1 MLKPNLALRILTLPP
16 IKTALLNGSLTP
28 CNDNLQR
35 KGSKIQCTMRSF
47 CIEVFS
53 PLFNGDLSFSSAKK
67 ITHVASFKANLP
79 SVRSETAC
87 RRHSF
92 FSLETLN
99 FLMTSEKSV
108 VRLILKCKF
117 TIFDHYSSI

>member
-1 MLKPNLALRILTLPP
+1 MLKPNLAVRILTSPP
-16 IKTALLNGSLTP
+16 IKIALLNGSLIP
-28 CNDNLQR
+28 CTGNLQR
-35 KGSKIQCTMRSF
+35 KRFKIQCTVRSLF
-47 CIEVFS
+47 IDVFF

-99 FLMTSEKSV
+99 FLMTSEKSL